1 MVQCLFYH
9 LKYQRNKPKEPHC
22 VTIYN
27 FNFTE
32 ELKMKEEHQNELSKN
47 YYTHFSNPL
56 FCITFVTQCCIIHPK
71 SAIVLYAIMR
81 LGKKIFLG
89 INLNE
94 ASHKNIKTFI
104 FQIVEPPYTISLLTI
119 FPFLEHG
126 EIYWWNTALWH
137 VYAILNVVCMMKK
150 CILKLQ
156 NTEAL
161 DCNICILLLCII
173 IRGEKQLCN
182 NNGMIFHHE
191 FTTNSKTD
199 SWLPIK

>member
-1 MVQCLFYH
+1 MIFFRILH
-9 LKYQRNKPKEPHC
+9 
-22 VTIYN
+22 
-27 FNFTE
+27 
-32 ELKMKEEHQNELSKN
+32 LSKN
-47 YYTHFSNPL
+47 LLLCLSHSVVRKIKNNSLSGMFFGTLYSSIEPCIVPICIAQHILL
-56 FCITFVTQCCIIHPK
+56 FCILIRTNQGLTV
-71 SAIVLYAIMR
+71 
-81 LGKKIFLG
+81 
-89 INLNE
+89 
-94 ASHKNIKTFI
+94 

-182 NNGMIFHHE
+182 NNNNGMIFHHE